1 MQGKPKSSKNPHSVL
16 SKAERTS
23 RGKQE
28 YNHRAIEEKWQEIWE
43 KEGVFSPNLTEARKP
58 YYNLMMFPYP
68 SAEGLHVGNMYA
80 FTGADIWGRFVRM
93 QGHGVFEPI
102 GLDGFGI
109 HSENYAIKIGEHPR
123 ELAKRTEKR
132 FYEQLRAT
140 GNAYDWRHTLE
151 TYDIDYYRWT
161 QWIFVQMFKHGLAY
175 RQKAEVNWCPS
186 CRTVL
191 ADEQVISG
199 ECERCMTKVERR
211 ELEQW
216 FFRITDYADRLLDGL
231 EKINWTPKVKI
242 AQRNWIG
249 RSEGAVIRFAI
260 DKRTKEQKNISKLA
274 TNAVKTSSSGSQF
287 LSSLVPQFIEVFT
300 TRPDTLHGATFLVV
314 SPESNLA
321 EKLTTPE
328 QQKEVSEYINQY
340 TKRSIDFDTPVD
352 RSGKRDKGGL
362 PREAQR
368 AKLGVFTGSYAVN
381 PVTGHEI
388 PIWVA
393 DYVLGGYGSGAVMG
407 VPAHDQRDFEFAKKY
422 DLEIKEVISPR
433 GPAAPSEAYVGEGEI
448 VNSEDWNGWRIPEDM
463 GKVIDWLEEKGIGE
477 RQVQYHLRDWLI
489 SRQRYWGPPIPM
501 IYCEACAE
509 TKKGERED
517 MPGWYAVP
525 EDQLPVELPYIENY
539 QPKGSGVSP
548 LAQDREWMRVGCPGC
563 GGEAR
568 RETDVSD
575 TFLDSAWYFLRYLA
589 TDIDWAPFP
598 SKKFR
603 LPDVGYQISDS
614 QKSGSESEIRLSGN
628 RNLKSDEPEKRTKW
642 LPVDMYIGGAEHS
655 VLHLMYVRFVT
666 MALYDWEYLDF
677 EEPFPRFY
685 AHGLIIKD
693 GAKMSKSKG
702 NVVVPDEYI
711 KKYGADSLR
720 TYLMFLGPFDQGGDF
735 KDTGIEGMNRFIR
748 RVWDLVTNSRDY
760 IVSSK
765 EEAKEVLRTMHKT
778 VKRVTEDM
786 EGLRY
791 NRAVAGIMEY
801 VNFLRETAKGEGG
814 RGKGEVKCAEW
825 EEALQT
831 LLKLL
836 APFAP
841 HMTEEL
847 WQSVNTKTKELKNK
861 RTVPRSL
868 GSSVSWSVHFQAWP
882 VFDPELVKE
891 EILKIPVQ
899 VNGRLRGIVIVNES
913 EAGSQEVVEAKAREI
928 EAVNKH
934 LDGKSAKKVIF
945 VPARL
950 INFVV

>member
-1 MQGKPKSSKNPHSVL
+1 MQGKPKSSKNPHSAEASRGRPHSVL

-23 RGKQE
+23 RGRPHFTKVSRGRQE
-28 YNHRAIEEKWQEIWE
+28 YDPQVVEKKWQEVWE
-43 KEGVFSPNLTEARKP
+43 KEKIFSPDLDRVNRRP

-231 EKINWTPKVKI
+231 EKINWTPKVKT

-260 DKRTKEQKNISKLA
+260 NKKTKEQKNISKLA
-274 TNAVKTSSSGSQF
+274 TNAVKTRFSGSQF

-340 TKRSIDFDTPVD
+340 TKRSIDFDTPVHQ
-352 RSGKRDKGGL
+352 SGERDKS
-362 PREAQR
+362 
-368 AKLGVFTGSYAVN
+368 GVFTGSYAVN
-381 PVTGHEI
+381 PVTGHDI
-388 PIWVA
+388 QIWVA

-422 DLEIKEVISPR
+422 DLPIVSVINPDIRYQISDKS
-433 GPAAPSEAYVGEGEI
+433 GDKNLKSDIGQSDNAYIGSGVI
-448 VNSEDWNGWRIPEDM
+448 INSANWNGWKTPEDM
-463 GKVIDWLEEKGIGE
+463 GKVIDWLEEKGIGK

-509 TKKGERED
+509 AKKGERED

-548 LAQDREWMRVGCPGC
+548 LAQDKDWMKVKCPGC
-563 GGEAR
+563 GDNAR

-575 TFLDSAWYFLRYLA
+575 TFLDSAWYFFRYTS
-589 TDIDWAPFP
+589 TD
-598 SKKFR
+598 
-603 LPDVGYQISDS
+603 VSD
-614 QKSGSESEIRLSGN
+614 KPW
-628 RNLKSDEPEKRTKW
+628 DEARVKNW
-642 LPVDMYIGGAEHS
+642 LPVHMYIGGAEHS
-655 VLHLMYVRFVT
+655 VLHLMYSRFVT
-666 MALYDWEYLDF
+666 MAFKDWGLIDF
-677 EEPFPRFY
+677 DEPYERFY
-685 AHGLIIKD
+685 AHGLLIKD

-711 KKYGADSLR
+711 KKYGADTLR

-735 KDTGIEGMNRFIR
+735 RDTGIEGMNRFIR

-760 IVSSK
+760 VVSSK
-765 EEAKEVLRTMHKT
+765 EEAQEVLRAMHKT
-778 VKRVTEDM
+778 VKRVTQDM

-791 NRAVAGIMEY
+791 NRAIAGIMED
-801 VNFLRETAKGEGG
+801 VNFLRETVKGEGE
-814 RGKGEVKCAEW
+814 RAKGEVKCAEW

-847 WQSVNTKTKELKNK
+847 WQSINTKTKEQKNK

-882 VFDPELVKE
+882 VFNPELAKE
-891 EILKIPVQ
+891 EMLKIPVQ
-899 VNGRLRGIVIVNES
+899 VNGRLRGIVLVNES